1 MVTDETIVPKAI
13 KEVGLAEILRA
24 LEEAIDFV
32 KTKQGDA
39 KVILV
44 GGGNIIIQGKIAGV
58 GEVIR
63 PEYLEVANAVGAAVR
78 RSPKN
83 TGPD

>member
-1 MVTDETIVPKAI
+1 VTDETIVPKAI

-78 RSPKN
+78 RSP
-83 TGPD
+83 

>member
-1 MVTDETIVPKAI
+1 MIVVTDETIVPKAI

-78 RSPKN
+78 RSP
-83 TGPD
+83 

>member
-1 MVTDETIVPKAI
+1 VVTDETIVPKAI

-78 RSPKN
+78 RSP
-83 TGPD
+83 